1 VKRPSSFVPVDRPPR
16 FALWLCCAVIYLCC
30 APGRI
35 IYPDDEIVFQT
46 TRALWER
53 GELSI
58 EGIPKRTGEPEDR
71 PDGTFGWAPGV
82 DGRRYGFFGHALSVV
97 ALPLYGLGRA
107 AVDHAPPAWR
117 HVIRSDHYFLHRRS
131 PQADWPRLTVSLTN
145 CLVAAFAVL
154 LLVEWLRA
162 LGHRDRV
169 AVLTGLV
176 YAFGTSAW
184 PYSRTFLSEPLSAVA
199 LLASAW
205 GIAQFHRH
213 RARSNVAADAAERPP
228 EPDRPPTS
236 ATHGTIV
243 ARRWLWMAGLVAGL
257 SVQVHVLNLLAIPC
271 LVGYAAWPLLRDRS
285 AWSREAAAWVGAL
298 VLGCIGP
305 VLLGVTQALRFGSPW
320 ETGRYDHY
328 GYFVDPLPGLV
339 GQLVGPGRSILLYS
353 PALLVALLGWRR
365 ALDRRRAAALMVLAM
380 FVVRWVF
387 VSTRSDWWGGWGIGP
402 RYLLPLVPFLLLP
415 LAEVLEDLRH
425 ASRGRRLAVA
435 IALSTC
441 VAIELHLSLHSIF
454 EWMLSL
460 TTTGT
465 PEMDYLT
472 RSHWVPSTSPLWG
485 FFSLPPDVLVWQA
498 WRLAEHGHPGP
509 WRIYLGL
516 LIVGL
521 GCALWLGRWLRG
533 SPREPEAPLPAPSSA

>member
-1 VKRPSSFVPVDRPPR
+1 MAPPPR
-16 FALWLCCAVIYLCC
+16 LALWLCCVVIYLCS

-46 TRALWER
+46 TRSLWER
-53 GELSI
+53 GDLAI
-58 EGIPKRTGEPEDR
+58 EGIPKRTGEPEER
-71 PDGTFGWAPGV
+71 PSGTFGWAPGV

-117 HVIRSDHYFLHRRS
+117 HVIRSDHYFMHRRS

-145 CLVAAFAVL
+145 CFVGAFAVL

-162 LGHRDRV
+162 LGHRNRV

-199 LLASAW
+199 LLATAW
-205 GIAQFHRH
+205 GIARFHRH
-213 RARSNVAADAAERPP
+213 RAHAPL
-228 EPDRPPTS
+228 
-236 ATHGTIV
+236 V
-243 ARRWLWMAGLVAGL
+243 ARRWLWMAGLIAGL

-271 LVGYAAWPLLRDRS
+271 LVVYAVWPLWREPG
-285 AWSREAAAWVGAL
+285 AWSRERAAWVGAL
-298 VLGCIGP
+298 VLGGVGP

-365 ALDRRRAAALMVLAM
+365 ALDRRRAAALMVLAV

-402 RYLLPLVPFLLLP
+402 RYLLPLVPLLLLP
-415 LAEVLEDLRH
+415 LAELLEDLPR

-435 IALSTC
+435 LALFAC
-441 VAIELHLSLHSIF
+441 VAVELHLSLHSIF
-454 EWMLSL
+454 EHMLSL

-465 PEMDYLT
+465 PQMDYLT
-472 RSHWVPSTSPLWG
+472 RSHWVPSTSPLVG

-521 GCALWLGRWLRG
+521 GSALWLGRWLRG
-533 SPREPEAPLPAPSSA
+533 SAREPPSASPAPSAGPSPD

>member
-1 VKRPSSFVPVDRPPR
+1 MGSSPR
-16 FALWLCCAVIYLCC
+16 LALWLCCAVVYLCF

-35 IYPDDEIVFQT
+35 LYPDDEIVFQT
-46 TRALWER
+46 TRSLWER
-53 GELSI
+53 GETAI
-58 EGIPKRTGEPEDR
+58 EGIPKRTGEPEGR
-71 PDGTFGWAPGV
+71 PDGTFGWAPGL
-82 DGRRYGFFGHALSVV
+82 DGRRYGFFGQALSVV

-117 HVIRSDHYFLHRRS
+117 HVIRSDHYFMHRRS

-145 CLVAAFAVL
+145 CFIGAFAVL

-184 PYSRTFLSEPLSAVA
+184 PYCRTFLSEPLSTVA

-205 GIAQFHRH
+205 GVAQFHRH
-213 RARSNVAADAAERPP
+213 RER
-228 EPDRPPTS
+228 EPGG
-236 ATHGTIV
+236 AL

-257 SVQVHVLNLLAIPC
+257 SVTVHVLNLLAIPC
-271 LVGYAAWPLLRDRS
+271 LLGYAALPLRRERG
-285 AWSREAAAWVGAL
+285 AWSRERAAMIGA
-298 VLGCIGP
+298 VALGCIGP
-305 VLLGVTQALRFGSPW
+305 ILVGVSQALRFGSPW

-328 GYFVDPLPGLV
+328 GYLVDPLPGLV

-353 PALLVALLGWRR
+353 PALLVALWGWRR
-365 ALDRRRAAALMVLAM
+365 ALDRRRAAALMVIGL
-380 FVVRWVF
+380 FVLRWAF

-402 RYLLPLVPFLLLP
+402 RYLLPVVPFLLLP
-415 LAEVLEDLRH
+415 LAEVLEDLPL
-425 ASRGRRLAVA
+425 ASLRRRLTVSA
-435 IALSTC
+435 ALVTC
-441 VAIELHLSLHSIF
+441 VLVELHLSLHSIF

-460 TTTGT
+460 ISTGT
-465 PEMDYLT
+465 PQLDYLT
-472 RSHWVPSTSPLWG
+472 RSHWIPSASPLVG

-509 WRIYLGL
+509 LWIYLGL
-516 LIVGL
+516 IAVGL
-521 GCALWLGRWLRG
+521 VGAGYLGWWLRG
-533 SPREPEAPLPAPSSA
+533 LPRRTRS

>member
-1 VKRPSSFVPVDRPPR
+1 VGIRPRL
-16 FALWLCCAVIYLCC
+16 ALWLCCAVVYLCC

-35 IYPDDEIVFQT
+35 LYPDDEIVFQT

-53 GELSI
+53 GDLAI

-107 AVDHAPPAWR
+107 AITHAPVAWR
-117 HVIRSDHYFLHRRS
+117 HVIRSDHYFMHRRS

-145 CLVAAFAVL
+145 CLLGGFAAL

-169 AVLTGLV
+169 AMLTGLV

-184 PYSRTFLSEPLSAVA
+184 PYSRTFLSEPLSAIA
-199 LLASAW
+199 LLAAAW

-213 RARSNVAADAAERPP
+213 RAR
-228 EPDRPPTS
+228 EPDRLAPPTPTEPGAPRLAARS
-236 ATHGTIV
+236 DPT
-243 ARRWLWMAGLVAGL
+243 ARRWLWMAGLVTGL
-257 SVQVHVLNLLAIPC
+257 SLHVHVLNLLAIPC
-271 LVGYAAWPLLRDRS
+271 LLGYAMVPLVREG
-285 AWSREAAAWVGAL
+285 AWSRERAAWGGAL
-298 VLGCIGP
+298 ALGCIGP
-305 VLLGVTQALRFGSPW
+305 ALLGVTQALRFGSPW

-365 ALDRRRAAALMVLAM
+365 AFDRRRTAALLVLAL
-380 FVVRWVF
+380 FVTRWVF

-402 RYLLPLVPFLLLP
+402 RYLLPIVPFLLLP
-415 LAEVLEDLRH
+415 LAEVLEDLRG
-425 ASRGRRLAVA
+425 APRARCLAVVA
-435 IALSTC
+435 ALLTC
-441 VAIELHLSLHSIF
+441 VAVEAHLSLHSIF
-454 EWMLSL
+454 EWMLAL

-465 PEMDYLT
+465 PQMGYLT
-472 RSHWVPSTSPLWG
+472 RSHWVPSASPLWG

-498 WRLAEHGHPGP
+498 WRLAQHGHSGP

-516 LIVGL
+516 VTVGL
-521 GCALWLGRWLRG
+521 GAAAYLGWWLRRPPTAG
-533 SPREPEAPLPAPSSA
+533 R

>member
-1 VKRPSSFVPVDRPPR
+1 VARPPR
-16 FALWLCCAVIYLCC
+16 LALWLCCAVVYLCF

-35 IYPDDEIVFQT
+35 LYPDDEIVFQT

-53 GELSI
+53 GDLAI

-82 DGRRYGFFGHALSVV
+82 DGRRYGFFGHALSVI

-107 AVDHAPPAWR
+107 AVTDAPPAWR
-117 HVIRSDHYFLHRRS
+117 HAIRSDHYFMHRRS

-145 CLVAAFAVL
+145 CFVTAFAVL

-162 LGHRDRV
+162 LGHSDRV

-184 PYSRTFLSEPLSAVA
+184 PYSRTFLSEPLSAAV
-199 LLASAW
+199 LLACAW
-205 GIAQFHRH
+205 GIARYHRD
-213 RARSNVAADAAERPP
+213 RARA
-228 EPDRPPTS
+228 PTS
-236 ATHGTIV
+236 
-243 ARRWLWMAGLVAGL
+243 ARRWLWMAAFVAGL
-257 SVQVHVLNLLAIPC
+257 SVHVHVLNLLAIPC
-271 LVGYAAWPLLRDRS
+271 LLAYAGLPLLR
-285 AWSREAAAWVGAL
+285 EPGAL
-298 VLGCIGP
+298 ARERTTWAIALLLGSVGP

-320 ETGRYDHY
+320 QTGRYDHY
-328 GYFVDPLPGLV
+328 GYFVDPLPGLA

-353 PALLVALLGWRR
+353 PALLVALVGWRR
-365 ALDRRRAAALMVLAM
+365 ALDRRRAAALMVLA
-380 FVVRWVF
+380 VLVTRWLL
-387 VSTRSDWWGGWGIGP
+387 VSMRSDWWGGWGIGP
-402 RYLLPLVPFLLLP
+402 RYLLPVVPLLLLP
-415 LAEVLEDLRH
+415 LAELLEDLRH
-425 ASRGRRLAVA
+425 AGRGRRIAVA
-435 IALSTC
+435 VALLAC

-472 RSHWVPSTSPLWG
+472 RSHWVPSASPLVG

-516 LIVGL
+516 VIVGL
-521 GCALWLGRWLRG
+521 GSAAWLGWWLRW
-533 SPREPEAPLPAPSSA
+533 SPRGSQREPAAPSAGPSTR

>member
-1 VKRPSSFVPVDRPPR
+1 MARPPR
-16 FALWLCCAVIYLCC
+16 LALWLCCAVIYLCC

-35 IYPDDEIVFQT
+35 LYPDDEIVFQT

-53 GELSI
+53 GDLAI

-107 AVDHAPPAWR
+107 AIEGAPPAWR
-117 HVIRSDHYFLHRRS
+117 HVIRSDHYFMHRRS
-131 PQADWPRLTVSLTN
+131 PRADWPRLTVSLTN
-145 CLVAAFAVL
+145 CFVTAFAVL

-176 YAFGTSAW
+176 YALGTSAW
-184 PYSRTFLSEPLSAVA
+184 PYSRTFLSEPLSAAA
-199 LLASAW
+199 LLACAW
-205 GIAQFHRH
+205 GIAQYHRH
-213 RARSNVAADAAERPP
+213 RAGEAA
-228 EPDRPPTS
+228 T
-236 ATHGTIV
+236 
-243 ARRWLWMAGLVAGL
+243 ARRWLWMAAAVAGL
-257 SVQVHVLNLLAIPC
+257 SVHAHVLNLLAIPC
-271 LVGYAAWPLLRDRS
+271 LLGYAALPVLREPG
-285 AWSREAAAWVGAL
+285 ALSRERTAWAVAL
-298 VLGCIGP
+298 LLGCIGP

-365 ALDRRRAAALMVLAM
+365 ALDRRRAAALLVLAV
-380 FVVRWVF
+380 FVTRWGF

-402 RYLLPLVPFLLLP
+402 RYLLPVVPFLLLP
-415 LAEVLEDLRH
+415 LAELLEDLRH
-425 ASRGRRLAVA
+425 AGRGRRIAVA
-435 IALSTC
+435 LALLAC
-441 VAIELHLSLHSIF
+441 VAVELHLSRHSIF

-472 RSHWVPSTSPLWG
+472 RSHWVPSASPLVG

-516 LIVGL
+516 VSVGL
-521 GCALWLGRWLRG
+521 GCAAWLGWWLRG
-533 SPREPEAPLPAPSSA
+533 SPRAPAAPSPTP

>member
-1 VKRPSSFVPVDRPPR
+1 VVV
-16 FALWLCCAVIYLCC
+16 YLCC

-53 GELSI
+53 GDLAI
-58 EGIPKRTGEPEDR
+58 DGIPKRTGEPEDR

-107 AVDHAPPAWR
+107 AITEAPPAWR
-117 HVIRSDHYFLHRRS
+117 HVIRSDHYFMHRRS

-145 CLVAAFAVL
+145 AFVTAFAVL

-162 LGHRDRV
+162 LGHRDRI
-169 AVLTGLV
+169 AMLTGLA

-199 LLASAW
+199 LLAAAW
-205 GIAQFHRH
+205 GVAQFHR
-213 RARSNVAADAAERPP
+213 ARSPGADEATRAEP
-228 EPDRPPTS
+228 S
-236 ATHGTIV
+236 AV
-243 ARRWLWMAGLVAGL
+243 VSPSPRAARRWLWMAGLVAGL
-257 SVQVHVLNLLAIPC
+257 SVHVHVLNLLAIPC
-271 LVGYAAWPLLRDRS
+271 LFGYAVLPLLRERG
-285 AWSREAAAWVGAL
+285 AWSRERAAWAGAL
-298 VLGCIGP
+298 LLGCIGP

-365 ALDRRRAAALMVLAM
+365 ALDRRRAAALLVLA
-380 FVVRWVF
+380 VF
-387 VSTRSDWWGGWGIGP
+387 VTRWAFVSARSDWWGGWGIGP
-402 RYLLPLVPFLLLP
+402 RYLLPVVPLLLLP

-425 ASRGRRLAVA
+425 AGRGRRLAVA
-435 IALSTC
+435 AALLAC
-441 VAIELHLSLHSIF
+441 VVVELHLSLHSIF

-465 PEMDYLT
+465 PEMDYLE
-472 RSHWVPSTSPLWG
+472 RSHWIPGASPLVG
-485 FFSLPPDVLVWQA
+485 FFSLPPDVLVWQS
-498 WRLAEHGHPGP
+498 WRLAGHGHPGP
-509 WRIYLGL
+509 WRIYVALV
-516 LIVGL
+516 IVGL
-521 GCALWLGRWLRG
+521 GCAVWLGWWLRRG
-533 SPREPEAPLPAPSSA
+533 SQPATACPATTPAPR

>member
-1 VKRPSSFVPVDRPPR
+1 M
-16 FALWLCCAVIYLCC
+16 VIYLCC

-53 GELSI
+53 GALAI

-71 PDGTFGWAPGV
+71 PSGTFGWAPGV
-82 DGRRYGFFGHALSVV
+82 DGQRYGFFGHALSVV

-117 HVIRSDHYFLHRRS
+117 HVIRSDHYFMHRRS

-145 CLVAAFAVL
+145 CFIGAFAVL

-162 LGHRDRV
+162 LGHCDRV
-169 AVLTGLV
+169 AILTGLV

-184 PYSRTFLSEPLSAVA
+184 PYTRTFLSEPLSAVA
-199 LLASAW
+199 LLATAW
-205 GIAQFHRH
+205 GLAQYHRH
-213 RARSNVAADAAERPP
+213 RVRTTAAAHEAR
-228 EPDRPPTS
+228 
-236 ATHGTIV
+236 V
-243 ARRWLWMAGLVAGL
+243 ARWWLWMAALVAGL
-257 SVQVHVLNLLAIPC
+257 AVHVHVLNVLAIPC
-271 LVGYAAWPLLRDRS
+271 FVGYAVLPLVREPG
-285 AWSREAAAWVGAL
+285 AWSRERTAWIVAIA
-298 VLGCIGP
+298 LGCIGP

-328 GYFVDPLPGLV
+328 GSFVDPLPGLV
-339 GQLVGPGRSILLYS
+339 GQLVGPGRSLLLYS

-365 ALDRRRAAALMVLAM
+365 ALDRRRAASLLVLAV
-380 FVVRWVF
+380 FVTRWVL
-387 VSTRSDWWGGWGIGP
+387 VSARSDWWGGWGIGP
-402 RYLLPLVPFLLLP
+402 RYLLPVVPLLLLP
-415 LAEVLEDLRH
+415 LAELFEDLRH
-425 ASRGRRLAVA
+425 APRRQRLAMA
-435 IALSTC
+435 GALLAC

-454 EWMLSL
+454 EHMLLL
-460 TTTGT
+460 TNTGT

-472 RSHWVPSTSPLWG
+472 RSHWVPSASPLVG

-509 WRIYLGL
+509 WRIYLAL
-516 LIVGL
+516 LTAGL
-521 GCALWLGRWLRG
+521 GSAAWLGWWLRG
-533 SPREPEAPLPAPSSA
+533 SPRAPAAPSAS

>member
-1 VKRPSSFVPVDRPPR
+1 
-16 FALWLCCAVIYLCC
+16 LWLCCAVVYLCFS
-30 APGRI
+30 PGRI
-35 IYPDDEIVFQT
+35 IYPDDEIAFQT

-53 GELSI
+53 GELAI

-82 DGRRYGFFGHALSVV
+82 DGRRYGFFGHAVSVF

-107 AVDHAPPAWR
+107 AVTHAPPAWR
-117 HVIRSDHYFLHRRS
+117 HVIRSDHYFMHRRS

-145 CLVAAFAVL
+145 CFIGAFASL

-169 AVLTGLV
+169 AMLTGLV

-199 LLASAW
+199 LLAAAW
-205 GIAQFHRH
+205 GVAQFHRH
-213 RARSNVAADAAERPP
+213 RAR
-228 EPDRPPTS
+228 EPGART
-236 ATHGTIV
+236 

-257 SVQVHVLNLLAIPC
+257 SLQAHVLNLLAIPC
-271 LVGYAAWPLLRDRS
+271 LLAYAVVPLRREEG
-285 AWSREAAAWVGAL
+285 AWSRERAAWVGAL

-305 VLLGVTQALRFGSPW
+305 ALLGVTQALRFGSPW

-365 ALDRRRAAALMVLAM
+365 ALDRRRAAALMVLAV
-380 FVVRWVF
+380 FVTRWVL

-402 RYLLPLVPFLLLP
+402 RYLLPVVPLLLLP
-415 LAEVLEDLRH
+415 LAELLEDLRH
-425 ASRGRRLAVA
+425 AGRGRRLVVA
-435 IALSTC
+435 AALLAC
-441 VAIELHLSLHSIF
+441 VAVEAHLSLHSIF

-465 PEMDYLT
+465 PQMDYLT
-472 RSHWVPSTSPLWG
+472 RSHWVPSASPLVG

-516 LIVGL
+516 GGL
-521 GCALWLGRWLRG
+521 GLGSAAYLGWWLRG
-533 SPREPEAPLPAPSSA
+533 PPARTSS

>member
-1 VKRPSSFVPVDRPPR
+1 MRSSPR
-16 FALWLCCAVIYLCC
+16 LALWLCCAVVYLCF

-35 IYPDDEIVFQT
+35 LYPDDEIVFQT
-46 TRALWER
+46 TRSLWER
-53 GELSI
+53 GDLAI
-58 EGIPKRTGEPEDR
+58 EGIPKRTGEPKDR

-107 AVDHAPPAWR
+107 AITEAPPTWR
-117 HVIRSDHYFLHRRS
+117 HVIRSDHYLMHRRS
-131 PQADWPRLTVSLTN
+131 PREDWPRLMVSLTN
-145 CLVAAFAVL
+145 CLVSAFAAL

-162 LGHRDRV
+162 LGHRDRI
-169 AVLTGLV
+169 AMLTALV

-184 PYSRTFLSEPLSAVA
+184 PYSATFLSEPLSAVA
-199 LLASAW
+199 LLAAAW
-205 GIAQFHRH
+205 GIAQFHRY
-213 RARSNVAADAAERPP
+213 RASESGRRIAQ
-228 EPDRPPTS
+228 
-236 ATHGTIV
+236 
-243 ARRWLWMAGLVAGL
+243 RWLWMAGLAAGL
-257 SVQVHVLNLLAIPC
+257 SVTVHVLNLLAIPC
-271 LVGYAAWPLLRDRS
+271 LLGYAVAPLLRERG
-285 AWSREAAAWVGAL
+285 AWSQARAAWIGAL
-298 VLGCIGP
+298 VLGSIGP
-305 VLLGVTQALRFGSPW
+305 IIVGLTQALRFGSPW

-365 ALDRRRAAALMVLAM
+365 ALDRRRAAALMVLALFM
-380 FVVRWVF
+380 IRWAF

-402 RYLLPLVPFLLLP
+402 RYLLPMVPFLLLP

-425 ASRGRRLAVA
+425 SSSRRRLAVA
-435 IALSTC
+435 AALLAC
-441 VAIELHLSLHSIF
+441 VAVEFHLSLHSIF

-465 PEMDYLT
+465 PQMDYLT
-472 RSHWVPSTSPLWG
+472 RSHWIPSTSPLWG

-516 LIVGL
+516 VAVGL
-521 GCALWLGRWLRG
+521 GSAAYLGWWLRA
-533 SPREPEAPLPAPSSA
+533 SVRRPPTARSSSARATQ

>member
-1 VKRPSSFVPVDRPPR
+1 M
-16 FALWLCCAVIYLCC
+16 VIYLCC

-53 GELSI
+53 GELAI

-71 PDGTFGWAPGV
+71 PSGTFGWAPGV

-117 HVIRSDHYFLHRRS
+117 HVIRSDHYFMHRRS

-145 CLVAAFAVL
+145 CFIGAFAVL

-169 AVLTGLV
+169 AMLTGLV

-184 PYSRTFLSEPLSAVA
+184 PYTRTFLSEPLSAVA
-199 LLASAW
+199 LLATAW
-205 GIAQFHRH
+205 GLAQYHRH
-213 RARSNVAADAAERPP
+213 RARE
-228 EPDRPPTS
+228 TL
-236 ATHGTIV
+236 V
-243 ARRWLWMAGLVAGL
+243 ARRWLWMAALVAGL
-257 SVQVHVLNLLAIPC
+257 AVHVHVLNVLAIPC
-271 LVGYAAWPLLRDRS
+271 FVGYAVLPLVREPG
-285 AWSREAAAWVGAL
+285 AWSRERTARIVAIT
-298 VLGCIGP
+298 LGCIGP

-328 GYFVDPLPGLV
+328 GSFVDPLPGLV
-339 GQLVGPGRSILLYS
+339 GQLVGPGRSLLLYS

-365 ALDRRRAAALMVLAM
+365 ALDRRRAAALLVLAV
-380 FVVRWVF
+380 FVTRWVL
-387 VSTRSDWWGGWGIGP
+387 VSARSDWWGGWGIGP
-402 RYLLPLVPFLLLP
+402 RYLLPVVPLLLLP
-415 LAEVLEDLRH
+415 LAELLEDLRH
-425 ASRGRRLAVA
+425 APLRRRLAVA
-435 IALSTC
+435 AALLAC

-472 RSHWVPSTSPLWG
+472 RSHWVPSASPLVG

-509 WRIYLGL
+509 WRIYLAL

-521 GCALWLGRWLRG
+521 GSAAWLGWWLRG
-533 SPREPEAPLPAPSSA
+533 SPRAVPSAPPSASPSSSPSSS